1 MLVLG
6 VVAMLAVAILVWPS
20 DPEPPRQAGRV
31 VSVRRDILRISRW
44 EGQRVRTLAELADLL
59 ALMSAPIRIGVP
71 PATAVRVAIESAP
84 AVGPLRGVYDDLVRN
99 VETGESLADVWL
111 HHAEVLRSGD
121 LRLVGQA
128 WRLTEL
134 TGAPLAGALV
144 AAEEVL
150 RGRERSRL
158 SLAAAVAGPRASMAV
173 LTLLPL
179 CGPFVGLAFG
189 IGPRELYFSS
199 AAATASLAVGVA
211 MGLLAWVWSRRIVR
225 RALIPRTS
233 KHGRR

>member
-1 MLVLG
+1 MLG
-6 VVAMLAVAILVWPS
+6 AVAMLAVAILVWPS
-20 DPEPPRQAGRV
+20 DPELPRQPGRV
-31 VSVRRDILRISRW
+31 VSVRRGILRISGW

-84 AVGPLRGVYDDLVRN
+84 GAGPLRRVYDDLVRN
-99 VETGESLADVWL
+99 VEAGESLSDVWL
-111 HHAEVLRSGD
+111 LHADALGSGD

-134 TGAPLAGALV
+134 TGAPLAGALI

-173 LTLLPL
+173 LALLPL
-179 CGPFVGLAFG
+179 CGPFVGVAFG

-199 AAATASLAVGVA
+199 AAATASLAMGVA
-211 MGLLAWVWSRRIVR
+211 TGLLAWVWSRSIVH
-225 RALIPRTS
+225 RALIPRPS
-233 KHGRR
+233 RHRRR